1 MRYFGVVARWII
13 IAPSQLHP
21 SDGSAVDRVAY
32 PTGDETSRNIGIV
45 KEINKEKE
53 LCSLAM

>member
-1 MRYFGVVARWII
+1 MARWII